1 MLQRWYPDGYLS
13 IYSDGLEPT
22 RDHSRFRLFKLLY
35 DVEYFP
41 KGFFPKWQLHRGIF
55 PNVQFPK
62 RQLYKSVLAAALGPQ
77 PVLAAALI
85 PHCSLWRLRGPNLI
99 FGKLPL
105 GKVLNTCYKGLPTK
119 DETSETTVHWS
130 VQYFKYFLIF
140 RILCN

>member
-62 RQLYKSVLAAALGPQ
+62 RQLYKSVLAAALGP
-77 PVLAAALI
+77 PACSSRSAHPPIAACGALE
-85 PHCSLWRLRGPNLI
+85 
-99 FGKLPL
+99 
-105 GKVLNTCYKGLPTK
+105 GLT
-119 DETSETTVHWS
+119 
-130 VQYFKYFLIF
+130 
-140 RILCN
+140 